1 MEEIKTKFKKS
12 FFDLIKELRNERVN
26 MKIKITGNS
35 MAPFLSKGE
44 EIIITPY
51 NNNIK
56 LKNGII
62 VLAETDKKKAILHR
76 ITKIHNDYYIIRGD
90 NNIYSTETI
99 KDSDI
104 IGIATHIVRNNKV
117 VSLYTPTKL
126 IASHLWQWSF
136 LRKIYHIF
144 IYILKKWNHDY
155 SCRF

>member
-62 VLAETDKKKAILHR
+62 VLAETDKKK
-76 ITKIHNDYYIIRGD
+76 
-90 NNIYSTETI
+90 S
-99 KDSDI
+99 
-104 IGIATHIVRNNKV
+104 
-117 VSLYTPTKL
+117 YTP
-126 IASHLWQWSF
+126 
-136 LRKIYHIF
+136 
-144 IYILKKWNHDY
+144 
-155 SCRF
+155 